1 MKMLMRLSK
10 YLVESIAMHFGDFR
24 CNSHWSVWLC
34 TEQSSKDFQL
44 GFLYHKEVKAQ
55 LLAKTNMLELYNDK
69 YSIQCLSLCTIYYL
83 AILCGLT
90 KGYGPPGTDM
100 EALTGAAVIIVK

>member
-1 MKMLMRLSK
+1 
-10 YLVESIAMHFGDFR
+10 
-24 CNSHWSVWLC
+24 
-34 TEQSSKDFQL
+34 
-44 GFLYHKEVKAQ
+44 
-55 LLAKTNMLELYNDK
+55 MLELYNEK